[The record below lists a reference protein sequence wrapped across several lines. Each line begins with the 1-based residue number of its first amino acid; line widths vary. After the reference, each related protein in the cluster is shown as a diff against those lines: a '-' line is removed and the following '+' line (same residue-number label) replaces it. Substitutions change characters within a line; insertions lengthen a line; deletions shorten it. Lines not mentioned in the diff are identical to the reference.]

1 MSTNTPNTEDVDTP
15 APQPFSQWLFA
26 QRNGTTHA
34 ELTDGLAALA
44 EAVMETGK
52 SGSLTL
58 QIKVGKASKNGGHQ
72 MIVSDVVVVK
82 APTPARSES
91 IFFYD
96 EKTSSLTRQ
105 DPLQPQLPLQEV
117 PKPANTTLKEA
128 R

>member
-1 MSTNTPNTEDVDTP
+1 MNDPTDTEPDDG
-15 APQPFSQWLFA
+15 PQPFSQWLFA
-26 QRNGTTHA
+26 QRDGVTHA

-58 QIKVGKASKNGGHQ
+58 TIKVGKASKNGGHQ
-72 MIVSDVVVVK
+72 MLVSDAVVLK
-82 APTPARSES
+82 APTATRTES

-96 EKTSSLTRQ
+96 ADTGSLMRK

-117 PKPANTTLKEA
+117 PKPNQTLKEA

>member
-1 MSTNTPNTEDVDTP
+1 MTDPTPEDVAIPT
-15 APQPFSQWLFA
+15 PQPFSQWLFA
-26 QRNGTTHA
+26 QRGGATHA

-44 EAVMETGK
+44 EAVMDTGK

-82 APTPARSES
+82 APTPARTES
-91 IFFYD
+91 IFFFD
-96 EKTSSLTRQ
+96 EKTCSLTRQ

-117 PKPANTTLKEA
+117 PKPATTTLKEA

>member
-1 MSTNTPNTEDVDTP
+1 MTTPETEDGAP
-15 APQPFSQWLFA
+15 APQPFSSWLFA

-72 MIVSDVVVVK
+72 MLVSDVVVVK
-82 APTPARSES
+82 APTPARTES
-91 IFFYD
+91 IFFFD
-96 EKTSSLTRQ
+96 EKTCSLTRQ

-117 PKPANTTLKEA
+117 PKPTTTLKEA

>member
-1 MSTNTPNTEDVDTP
+1 MTVNEDIDEGP
-15 APQPFSQWLFA
+15 EPFSRWLFA
-26 QRNGTTHA
+26 QREGVTHA

-58 QIKVGKASKNGGHQ
+58 TIKVGKASKNGGHQ
-72 MIVSDVVVVK
+72 MLVSDVVTLT
-82 APTPARSES
+82 APTAARTES

-96 EKTSSLTRQ
+96 SDTGSLPRTHPRQ
-105 DPLQPQLPLQEV
+105 QQLPLQEV
-117 PKPANTTLKEA
+117 PKPTTDPKEA